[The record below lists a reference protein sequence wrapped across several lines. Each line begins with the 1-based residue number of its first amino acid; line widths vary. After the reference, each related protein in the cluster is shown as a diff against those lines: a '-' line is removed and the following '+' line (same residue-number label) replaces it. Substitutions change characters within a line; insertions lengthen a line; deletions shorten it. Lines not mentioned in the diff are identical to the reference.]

1 MNKDKMIQLIEQELV
16 QADEAT
22 SSVDFEKHMY
32 AIHALTSLYTE
43 GAATH
48 EDTLSNTQKSST
60 FSTQSQASSTSQSS
74 AKNQV
79 TAAEIKAMGGEVPA
93 STKQSADHTSSLPSN
108 QMITDDEIGNGD
120 SIFDF

>member
-43 GAATH
+43 GAASHDDSQST
-48 EDTLSNTQKSST
+48 TSKPST
-60 FSTQSQASSTSQSS
+60 FSTQSQSSSTSQSS

-93 STKQSADHTSSLPSN
+93 SMKQRADHTSSLPSN